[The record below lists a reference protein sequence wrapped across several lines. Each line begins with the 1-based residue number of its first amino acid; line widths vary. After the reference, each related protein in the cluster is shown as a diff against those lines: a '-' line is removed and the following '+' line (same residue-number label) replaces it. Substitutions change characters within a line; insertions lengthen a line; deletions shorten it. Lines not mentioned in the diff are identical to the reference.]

1 MQATTHANHH
11 HYANVGMGPN
21 DEYATNDRSAPAIA
35 LRLSKAGGLVLAALL
50 MAASFIA
57 ATTNTASAEAPAK
70 YMQRV
75 ANQLIAAQ
83 RKGSRDAYARVIR
96 SHADIPSIGLYSL
109 GTYRPGLRKADRSQ
123 YYSGMVKF
131 ISRYAAKEG
140 PKYPVARAVVIGQSG
155 ETKSGVYVDSTVTLQ
170 SGTSYDVRWFL
181 VRRGKTWKVRDAEVI
196 GFWMSPFLKNLFETY
211 ISENGGNPKSLVIAL
226 SRQ

>member
-1 MQATTHANHH
+1 MQASHGLNGTLNQNT
-11 HYANVGMGPN
+11 
-21 DEYATNDRSAPAIA
+21 
-35 LRLSKAGGLVLAALL
+35 KAGLSRWPHTYRFMTPRGVVGPVVTALLVMATVLAGAPTS
-50 MAASFIA
+50 AF
-57 ATTNTASAEAPAK
+57 AEAPAK

-83 RKGSRDAYARVIR
+83 RRGSREAYARVIR

-109 GTYRPGLRKADRSQ
+109 GSYRSGLRSSDRSS
-123 YYSGMVKF
+123 YYTGMVKF

-140 PKYPVARAVVIGQSG
+140 PKYLVARAVVIGQSG
-155 ETKSGVYVDSTVTLQ
+155 ETKSGVYVDSNVVLQ
-170 SGTSYDVRWFL
+170 SGMSYDVRWFL